1 LELGWAEQIAASAL
15 TVVISNELDELVLC
29 TRENVEAAYEQG
41 LPVDL
46 GGELLALEMTAKD
59 SKGVAIAEGTAL
71 EMLSRHALGSPSV
84 DDHQLTSD
92 PTRLAQESATIIQL
106 EQSVDVGSK
115 DPVNRPV
122 GEGQLEGI
130 TSNDAHVGG
139 TGPKD
144 PKCGLALIKG
154 NTPSPQIPSKCPG
167 PGTDLDEACWHH
179 RSEETPNLPGF
190 LLDLLYGRVDSKTS
204 PVSQSVI
211 ERT

>member
-1 LELGWAEQIAASAL
+1 MAAE
-15 TVVISNELDELVLC
+15 D
-29 TRENVEAAYEQG
+29 
-41 LPVDL
+41 
-46 GGELLALEMTAKD
+46 GE
-59 SKGVAIAEGTAL
+59 SVAIAEGTAL
-71 EMLSRHALGSPSV
+71 EMLSRHALGSPRV

-92 PTRLAQESATIIQL
+92 PTSLAQESATVIQL

-115 DPVNRPV
+115 DPVNGSA

-130 TSNDAHVGG
+130 TSNDAYLGG

-144 PKCGLALIKG
+144 PKCGLALIKS
-154 NTPSPQIPSKCPG
+154 NTPSLQIRSKCPG

-190 LLDLLYGRVDSKTS
+190 LLNLLYGRVDSKTR